1 MSIRLKFKN
10 FEEDFPLEI
19 TQIIY
24 WCKIIENFQHLLNK
38 EQKNIIENYNSN
50 INYINYISN
59 QLKILK
65 KNIQKYNK
73 EPSNLF
79 NLFTYYLNIIELINK
94 NDFSYE
100 NESKKLLEENY
111 PKIISKLEEF
121 KFKLIDDSLRVMKNS
136 IYKKELFKQYLKECF
151 EEVLTN
157 IFQSIVSLYQ
167 FYFIF
172 FKNLFDKKSN
182 EKNILTK
189 KKFMNSIFSTNAIV
203 INDYNEKKFAENNKI
218 YFDSIYLNENEKD
231 FNTKNILKLTA
242 NYYYYIE
249 NILKCMKIRKSLF
262 KNFINFLYENFNNK
276 YFQEIQKVFN
286 KIINNNNNNNN
297 FKKIFNIF
305 NQYCEQK
312 KEVKIKAKNY
322 LNDIIIDF
330 FKNIMENINN
340 EIINFENKWK
350 KLSIK
355 LKEDRSKYK
364 HLYNNNNN
372 NENNNDLINLENEIN
387 NFINNDCKNFIINYI
402 KPLRER
408 QTSQYKIFSNYF
420 ENFDTFIISNCNELI
435 DLSSNEINNII
446 NIDIFDNIIFLF
458 NNFFKNFPIKEDKE
472 VYIEKIKYNL
482 LNKDFSQENLGQSSR
497 DNLSTYLANTSMIS
511 GIKSVQFGKNNSFND
526 LDSQIFGNEL
536 NISNNNNNAF
546 YNQNTI
552 NTIELNNKSINFYDE
567 ENNKKND
574 ENKVILRGAKNK
586 NNNINNNNV
595 SNNKNSSNNQN
606 LIFIDS
612 VSNNNE
618 NDSQMKNK
626 LFTQNSINNNNNK
639 IEEINTNNNK
649 NFEIN
654 IIDINFE
661 LEKNENLIN
670 KFSCCYYKDILNNS
684 KGILYLTD
692 KRLIFLSNKKKIFI
706 LNDDLISI
714 SKNTENKLKNC
725 LEFLIKDDKKFLFFK
740 FYNQNELISTINN
753 ITKKNLF
760 KNEDENLNNSNS
772 NINFIENKNKI
783 LNQNSLNENEEN
795 KNNDNS
801 LLKEINNNS
810 KLKNKLLNRSIQIKK
825 ILKKINFFSKIKS
838 LTKIRLEEI
847 NNEITEKEINFLPE
861 NKFEYTIINE
871 NLNINAPLT
880 LIFHFIF
887 NPNTI
892 CENFEYKKSFF
903 ENIFLLR
910 GDNPINLNYN
920 QEQKKQIPKFFDDLD
935 YVNNL
940 FNEINETDLNNFLN
954 EIKNWGKKISFK
966 LNFVHP
972 IQKFIGPDNITMEEI
987 ATVYFI
993 SPTDL
998 IVDYHSYGD
1007 QFPFSDFWISII
1019 QYKFHSDIIF
1029 NKNEGKFQ
1037 FKTNIKILHTLI
1049 LKKNCFFEVNL
1060 KNEAYTTNKDEIIF
1074 HIYEPLKK
1082 LLNIQNKIYCEKSQ
1096 KLFENNVKNNLNKFS
1111 DVLEEDNIE
1120 DEIEEEEDENKLK
1133 NNNKIYNNN
1142 NKDKQNENNNIYFQS
1157 ILIFFLLIFK
1167 VLFIGSNDDFFSIN
1181 NILNLLLIAGIIFLF
1196 YQIQNKEN
1204 NNNDNN

>member
-19 TQIIY
+19 SQIIY
-24 WCKIIENFQHLLNK
+24 WCKIIENFQYYLNK
-38 EQKNIIENYNSN
+38 EHENIIENYNSN
-50 INYINYISN
+50 INYINYITN
-59 QLKILK
+59 QLKSIK

-94 NDFSYE
+94 NDFSCE
-100 NESKKLLEENY
+100 NESKKLLDENY

-121 KFKLIDDSLRVMKNS
+121 KLKLIDDSLRVMKNS
-136 IYKKELFKQYLKECF
+136 IYKKELFKQYLKESF

-172 FKNLFDKKSN
+172 FKNLYDKKSN
-182 EKNILTK
+182 EKIALTQ
-189 KKFMNSIFSTNAIV
+189 KKFMNSIFLTNAIK

-218 YFDSIYLNENEKD
+218 YYDFIYLNENEKD
-231 FNTKNILKLTA
+231 LNTKNILKLTS

-262 KNFINFLYENFNNK
+262 KHFINFLYENFNNK
-276 YFQEIQKVFN
+276 FFQEIQKIFN
-286 KIINNNNNNNN
+286 KIINNNNNQNNNN

-305 NQYCEQK
+305 NQYSQK
-312 KEVKIKAKNY
+312 KKETKIKAKNY
-322 LNDIIIDF
+322 LNEIIIDF
-330 FKNIMENINN
+330 FKNIMNNLNN
-340 EIINFENKWK
+340 EITNFENKWK

-355 LKEDRSKYK
+355 LKEDRNKYK
-364 HLYNNNNN
+364 ILYNKNNENNNNNNN
-372 NENNNDLINLENEIN
+372 NELINLENEIN
-387 NFINNDCKNFIINYI
+387 NFLNNDCKNFIINYI

-408 QTSQYKIFSNYF
+408 QSNQYKIFSNYF
-420 ENFDTFIISNCNELI
+420 VNFDSFIISNCNELI

-446 NIDIFDNIIFLF
+446 NVDIFDNIIFLF
-458 NNFFKNFPIKEDKE
+458 NNFFKNFPIKEDNE

-511 GIKSVQFGKNNSFND
+511 GIKSVQFKNNSFND
-526 LDSQIFGNEL
+526 LDSQIFGNEF
-536 NISNNNNNAF
+536 NISNNNNNNNF
-546 YNQNTI
+546 INQNSI

-567 ENNKKND
+567 ENSKKND
-574 ENKVILRGAKNK
+574 DNKILRSVKNK
-586 NNNINNNNV
+586 NNNNNNIKNINNNN
-595 SNNKNSSNNQN
+595 N

-618 NDSQMKNK
+618 NESQIINK
-626 LFTQNSINNNNNK
+626 VFNQNNNNNK
-639 IEEINTNNNK
+639 IEEINVNK
-649 NFEIN
+649 NFEMN

-725 LEFLIKDDKKFLFFK
+725 LEFLVKNDKKYLFFK

-760 KNEDENLNNSNS
+760 KNDDENLNNSNS
-772 NINFIENKNKI
+772 YINFIYIENKENKNK
-783 LNQNSLNENEEN
+783 LSNKNLNENNNNNNNEIN
-795 KNNDNS
+795 NNNDS

-810 KLKNKLLNRSIQIKK
+810 KLKNKMLNRSIQIKK
-825 ILKKINFFSKIKS
+825 ILKKLNFFSKIKS

-880 LIFHFIF
+880 LVFHFIF
-887 NPNTI
+887 NPQTI

-903 ENIFLLR
+903 ENIFFLR

-920 QEQKKQIPKFFDDLD
+920 QNQKKLIPKFFDDLD

-940 FNEINETDLNNFLN
+940 FNNINEHELNNFLN
-954 EIKNWGKKISFK
+954 EIKNWGKKISYK

-972 IQKFIGPDNITMEEI
+972 IQKFIGPDNITMEDI
-987 ATVYFI
+987 LTVYFI

-1007 QFPFSDFWISII
+1007 QFPFSDFWISLV
-1019 QYKFHSDIIF
+1019 QYKFHCDFIF
-1029 NKNEGKFQ
+1029 NKNEGKFE

-1074 HIYEPLKK
+1074 HVYEPLKK
-1082 LLNIQNKIYCEKSQ
+1082 FLNIQNKIYCENSQ
-1096 KLFENNVKNNLNKFS
+1096 KLFENNIKNNLNKFS
-1111 DVLEEDNIE
+1111 DVLEEDEIE
-1120 DEIEEEEDENKLK
+1120 DEFDEKEDE
-1133 NNNKIYNNN
+1133 IINNN
-1142 NKDKQNENNNIYFQS
+1142 NLDKQNENNNNVYFHS
-1157 ILIFFLLIFK
+1157 ILIFVLLIFK
-1167 VLFIGSNDDFFSIN
+1167 VFFLGSNDDFFSIN

-1204 NNNDNN
+1204 NQNI